1 MNFFPLREFALAV
14 ESYSAA
20 QAGPGLE
27 MLLCQL
33 HECGISGLCLQA
45 WFQFRSRIFFQK
57 NTHKF
62 QEFGCK
68 YI

>member
-1 MNFFPLREFALAV
+1 MNFFPPQRICFGSGVLL
-14 ESYSAA
+14 SA
-20 QAGPGLE
+20 QAGSGLE

-33 HECGISGLCLQA
+33 HECEISGLCLQA